1 MAIIRLPVTG
11 DWIEATLI
19 VGVTAYGNEEDGMGV
34 VTVWVTDFSEK
45 GTGLQTFQHIEVS
58 SLGRAEEVRDS
69 IAVLA
74 GLDQA
79 ANVSGFDPNDP
90 DRGSGRGDGDGDD
103 GDVPPSAALKA
114 SPHQMLRYLKSWDPD
129 PSASN

>member
-19 VGVTAYGNEEDGMGV
+19 VGVTAYGNTEGDLGL

-58 SLGRAEEVRDS
+58 SLDRAEEVRDA
-69 IAVLA
+69 IALLA
-74 GLDQA
+74 GLDRNA
-79 ANVSGFDPNDP
+79 DVSGYDPNDP
-90 DRGSGRGDGDGDD
+90 DRGSGQDD
-103 GDVPPSAALKA
+103 DDDDEAEPSGGSKLA
-114 SPHQMLRYLKSWDPD
+114 PRQMRRFLQSWDPD